1 MGSREIG
8 RMSDVLLALAT
19 FGIGTT
25 ADFFQIEGGLPH
37 AMEWLK
43 SLVTDGAMVCAVDFN
58 IREEM
63 PSRPLAFEMS
73 SDWSIAQI
81 SSSVHRILD
90 EHSCCMSGVMVLI
103 GGDDTL
109 KQLVK

>member
-1 MGSREIG
+1 MCCWPLI
-8 RMSDVLLALAT
+8 L

-43 SLVTDGAMVCAVDFN
+43 SLVTDGAMVRVVDFN

-63 PSRPLAFEMS
+63 PSRPLAFEIS

-90 EHSCCMSGVMVLI
+90 EHSCITSGVMVLI

-109 KQLVK
+109 KQLVE

>member
-1 MGSREIG
+1 MLKMGSREIG
-8 RMSDVLLALAT
+8 RKSDVLLTLDT

-43 SLVTDGAMVCAVDFN
+43 SLVTDGAMVRAVDFN
-58 IREEM
+58 IQEEM
-63 PSRPLAFEMS
+63 PSRPLPFKMS
-73 SDWSIAQI
+73 SDWNTTQI

-90 EHSCCMSGVMVLI
+90 EHSVLR
-103 GGDDTL
+103 
-109 KQLVK
+109 QR